1 MNRSAACTGNTF
13 GKGDEAVITACAE
26 EYDPH
31 SHSILSAHRNA
42 LISKRNSVLLTV
54 KTRPSSRQNSSLL
67 ISKENSRFKFSA
79 GSTTIANDR
88 SIFRVVNRGA
98 HFSPG

>member
-31 SHSILSAHRNA
+31 SHSILSIRKMSRIPGAG
-42 LISKRNSVLLTV
+42 LTLAF
-54 KTRPSSRQNSSLL
+54 R
-67 ISKENSRFKFSA
+67 
-79 GSTTIANDR
+79 GS
-88 SIFRVVNRGA
+88 G
-98 HFSPG
+98 